1 MIDEQTYSPILKE
14 EGFRNIAHAIR
25 HSTLIPL
32 YLGKQS
38 RFEVRYGLG
47 QELKRKGQYRDDL
60 IQALSDFMQ
69 EYNDETMRVH
79 ERTKGA
85 ARRKLITTGD
95 IEAVVRLIDQYDAKT
110 ISSLLVAYGYARD
123 PRARDEESEMVE
135 NSEMAEN
142 DEAIDNSAE

>member
-1 MIDEQTYSPILKE
+1 
-14 EGFRNIAHAIR
+14 
-25 HSTLIPL
+25 
-32 YLGKQS
+32 
-38 RFEVRYGLG
+38 
-47 QELKRKGQYRDDL
+47 
-60 IQALSDFMQ
+60 MQ